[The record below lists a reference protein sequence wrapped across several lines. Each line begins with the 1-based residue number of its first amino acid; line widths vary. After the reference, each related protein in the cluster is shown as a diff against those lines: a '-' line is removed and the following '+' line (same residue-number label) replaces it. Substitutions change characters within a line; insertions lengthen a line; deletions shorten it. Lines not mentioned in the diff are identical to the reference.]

1 MVHPM
6 FFNPS
11 DAWWSTTFSVV
22 CKTGAAWCIPCFQPV
37 PCLMIHHTLCCLQ
50 NKCYMVHPVSFNL
63 SNAWWFTA
71 LSVVSKTSSISSTH
85 YAFNLFTQSL
95 VIHHIPVAGNTAS
108 SYILWFQPV
117 QTQHKQFTTCL
128 LPAIQQVHTSCGF
141 SLCKHNTSSS
151 PHACCQQYTAS
162 SYILW
167 FQPVQ
172 TRHRQLTTCLL
183 PAIRQVH
190 TSCGFS
196 LCKHNTSSSPHA
208 CCRLYCKFIHPV
220 VSACANTTQ
229 AVHHMLVTSNTASSY
244 ILWFQPVQTQH
255 KQFTTCLLPAIWQ
268 VHTSCGFSLCNNI
281 QARQF
286 TTCLLPA
293 IQQAP
298 ITHNVFSLPRK
309 CCLQVH
315 IITHTTLPASW

>member
-6 FFNPS
+6 FLTRLMPGDPPHSLLSAKQVPHGASHVFNLS
-11 DAWWSTTFSVV
+11 HAWWFTTLSVV
-22 CKTGAAWCIPCFQPV
+22 CKTSATWYILCLSTCPMPGDSLHSLLSAKHQVHQV
-37 PCLMIHHTLCCLQ
+37 PTMPSICSH
-50 NKCYMVHPVSFNL
+50 NP
-63 SNAWWFTA
+63 WWFT
-71 LSVVSKTSSISSTH
+71 T
-85 YAFNLFTQSL
+85 F
-95 VIHHIPVAGNTAS
+95 
-108 SYILWFQPV
+108 
-117 QTQHKQFTTCL
+117 L
-128 LPAIQQVHTSCGF
+128 LPEILQVHTSCGF

-151 PHACCQQYTAS
+151 PHACCQQYGKFIHPVVSACANTTQAVHHMLVASNTAS

-183 PAIRQVH
+183 PAIR
-190 TSCGFS
+190 
-196 LCKHNTSSSPHA
+196 
-208 CCRLYCKFIHPV
+208 
-220 VSACANTTQ
+220 
-229 AVHHMLVTSNTASSY
+229 
-244 ILWFQPVQTQH
+244 
-255 KQFTTCLLPAIWQ
+255 Q